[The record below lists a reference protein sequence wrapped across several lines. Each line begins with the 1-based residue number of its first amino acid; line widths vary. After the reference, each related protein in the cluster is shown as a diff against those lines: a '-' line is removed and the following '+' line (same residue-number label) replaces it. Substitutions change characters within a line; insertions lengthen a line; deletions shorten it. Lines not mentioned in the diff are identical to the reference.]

1 VKQISGT
8 RRVLQF
14 IALMLLVLTLGGCM
28 QPLYQGLGERQA
40 NEVLSALL
48 KRGILADKQAEGKGL
63 FTVRVDD
70 AQVVNALE
78 ILRRQGLPPEGFDTL
93 GSMFPKEG
101 MMSSPLEES
110 ARLSYAL
117 AQELADTCSRID
129 GVLASRVHVVLQE
142 QDPVT
147 EAVTPAAAAA
157 FIRFMPGSSVEQYV
171 PHIRKLMSNAVPNLK
186 YDNVSVFLYP
196 AAETIIMPPPPEYRR
211 LMGVDIAPYAA
222 GSFLLWVLTVLGVG
236 VLSGFGGFWAM
247 DRYKARK
254 AAQDTQDEDDRG

>member
-1 VKQISGT
+1 VKQFSAT
-8 RRVLQF
+8 RR
-14 IALMLLVLTLGGCM
+14 IARLLALVLLVLTLGGCM
-28 QPLYQGLGERQA
+28 QPLYQGLAEREA
-40 NEVLSALL
+40 NEVLAALL
-48 KRGILADKQAEGKGL
+48 KRGILADKSSEGKGL
-63 FTVRVDD
+63 FTVRVDE

-78 ILRRQGLPPEGFDTL
+78 ILRRQGLPQPHYDTL

-117 AQELADTCSRID
+117 AQELADTCSKID
-129 GVLASRVHVVLQE
+129 GVLDSRVHVVLQE

-171 PHIRKLMSNAVPNLK
+171 PHIRKLMANSVPNLK
-186 YDNVSVFLYP
+186 YDNASVFLYP

-222 GSFLLWVLTVLGVG
+222 GNFLLWVLTVLGAG
-236 VLSGFGGFWAM
+236 LLAGFGGCWALE
-247 DRYKARK
+247 RYRQRK
-254 AAQDTQDEDDRG
+254 AAQSAAAEDDNG